1 MEMNVAIPET
11 RTVYRAN
18 LSPRGGAFVSVVAFS
33 LAASVGLVRL
43 AVAKESATQPADGS
57 ILLGTAN
64 SRIHGFQ
71 LHIERKPQP
80 HFVYWV
86 DPQEYI
92 EWPHGCVQAGKFY
105 VELTYSC
112 VPMRGGTLYL
122 RRGRR
127 RLAGHADQT
136 GGWNKWRTYT
146 LGEITIA
153 QEKTTAFLKADGN
166 PQNAL
171 MDVMRVRLIP
181 LPK

>member
-1 MEMNVAIPET
+1 MGSNEIRSRSIPAVFGFCFAIALIGST
-11 RTVYRAN
+11 R
-18 LSPRGGAFVSVVAFS
+18 
-33 LAASVGLVRL
+33 
-43 AVAKESATQPADGS
+43 AKEAATQPADGS
-57 ILLGTAN
+57 MLLGTAN
-64 SRIHGFQ
+64 ARIHGFQ

-92 EWPHGCVQAGKFY
+92 EWPHGCARTGKFT

-112 VPMRGGTLYL
+112 APNAGGNFVFTA
-122 RRGRR
+122 GTA
-127 RLAGHADQT
+127 RLTGHADQT
-136 GGWNKWRTYT
+136 GGWDKWRTLK
-146 LGEITIA
+146 LGEITIS

-181 LPK
+181 LAK